1 MCFIYF
7 FLHFQY
13 FIEHPKLF
21 KKGDWVTSLFTFH
34 FLVPCPPHPCV
45 CVYACAHACVCVC
58 MCVQK
63 FSLICAG
70 VGPEVSACYPPL
82 CSLHITTIKAII
94 IITVLEP
101 LSCMVSPSTWGS
113 RVRSSCLHSRYF
125 IHSAQPSHLDW
136 FEPIGTSLDQ
146 SKPV

>member
-1 MCFIYF
+1 MFYLF

-58 MCVQK
+58 MWNRSEHGCLG
-63 FSLICAG
+63 FSGSNLF
-70 VGPEVSACYPPL
+70 VEKLPSAKLVAFDDSLEDCSHHSPHLELCHQLDNTEFTVCY
-82 CSLHITTIKAII
+82 
-94 IITVLEP
+94 
-101 LSCMVSPSTWGS
+101 
-113 RVRSSCLHSRYF
+113 F
-125 IHSAQPSHLDW
+125 QPTKWAASQNSGHFL
-136 FEPIGTSLDQ
+136 
-146 SKPV
+146 